1 MLSISLTRIFFMLK
15 FTYHNIWKILPIYLI
30 FNRVDL
36 HIKKLRYNEG
46 IFAFTSSELEV
57 LSFVA
62 WFM

>member
-1 MLSISLTRIFFMLK
+1 MNGTCYLNENLFYAENLPTIISER
-15 FTYHNIWKILPIYLI
+15 YYL

-62 WFM
+62 